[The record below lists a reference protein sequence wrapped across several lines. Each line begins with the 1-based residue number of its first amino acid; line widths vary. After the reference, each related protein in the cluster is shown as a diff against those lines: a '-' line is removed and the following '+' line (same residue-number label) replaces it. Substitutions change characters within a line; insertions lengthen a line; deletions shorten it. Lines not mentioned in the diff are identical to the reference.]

1 MQEPLYLPM
10 RNLRFDEARL
20 RVFSEG
26 DTQGTIGTLTEKA
39 LHKIIKF
46 YIEPNPEYHEIKHL
60 SYVADIKRGDR
71 IFEIQTRA
79 VYRLL
84 PKLNAFLTD
93 SHVTVV
99 LPVITEKSI
108 SVLDKSTGELSSL
121 KKSTKKENIY
131 TAISS
136 LYGLRSLLC
145 RDGLTV
151 KLLLMRGIDY
161 RVAQSG
167 KSARAKNKKLA
178 FIPSEIIEELDL
190 AAKEDYRNIL
200 PNDLPS
206 EFTVKEFAKHV
217 ACRRDD
223 AYGALSTLSHLGV
236 ITKCGRRSRELLYKI
251 SD

>member
-1 MQEPLYLPM
+1 MPEPRYLPM

-20 RVFSEG
+20 RVFADG
-26 DTQGTIGTLTEKA
+26 GVQGTIGTLSEKA

-60 SYVADIKRGDR
+60 SYVADIKRENR

-108 SVLDKSTGELSSL
+108 SLLDKTTGELSST
-121 KKSTKKENIY
+121 KKSTKKENVD
-131 TAISS
+131 TALSS

-145 RDGLTV
+145 RDGISV
-151 KLLLMRGIDY
+151 KLLFMRGIDY
-161 RVAQSG
+161 RVAPVGENKRQ
-167 KSARAKNKKLA
+167 KNKKLA
-178 FIPSEIIEELDL
+178 FIPSEITEEIDL
-190 AAKEDYRNIL
+190 FLVEDYRNIL
-200 PNDLPS
+200 PNTLPP
-206 EFTVKEFAKHV
+206 EFTVKEFAKLV
-217 ACRRDD
+217 GCRRED
-223 AYGALSTLSHLGV
+223 AYGALSTLSHIGV
-236 ITKCGRRSRELLYKI
+236 LTKCGRRSRELLYEI